1 MNNLLLRILSAALL
15 LPPLITAFIFGGWWL
30 RGIVLFA
37 AVVGLWE
44 YGRIVA
50 KNSQR
55 DRIALL
61 VVGSIA
67 TTLSL
72 IIDDAVSA
80 ILVLQLAT
88 MALASM
94 FVLSPGD
101 LVDAW
106 KRMGVLAFG
115 VIYIGLS
122 LLCVSR
128 LRDLGETHSGVG
140 RGGYILVAF
149 TATWAND
156 TCAYFAG
163 RAFGK
168 HKMSATISPK
178 KTWEGFAGG
187 ALGTLAF
194 LVAGRALFPAVF
206 EGITFVDMVLIALPV
221 SFLGPMGDL
230 AESMLKRGYDVKDS
244 GNIIPG
250 HGGILDRLDAVFFVA
265 PWTLTYFVVIKPH
278 IDALLG

>member
-1 MNNLLLRILSAALL
+1 MNNLLLRIISAAVL
-15 LPPLITAFIFGGWWL
+15 LPPMITAFIWGGWWL
-30 RGIVLFA
+30 RGLVLFA
-37 AVVGLWE
+37 AFVGLYE

-50 KNSQR
+50 KDSMR
-55 DRIALL
+55 DRVALMIVGFTATVLSLL
-61 VVGSIA
+61 V
-67 TTLSL
+67 T
-72 IIDDAVSA
+72 DAVTGVL
-80 ILVLQLAT
+80 ILQLAS

-94 FVLSPGD
+94 FVLQPGD
-101 LVDAW
+101 LSVAW
-106 KRMGVLAFG
+106 KRLTTLSFG
-115 VIYIGLS
+115 VIYIGLA
-122 LLCVSR
+122 LLCVAR
-128 LRDLGETHSGVG
+128 LRDLGETHAGPG

-168 HKMSATISPK
+168 HKMSETISPK

-187 ALGTLAF
+187 AVGTLTF
-194 LVAGRALFPAVF
+194 LLAGCALFPAVF
-206 EGITFVDMVLIALPV
+206 EGITLLDMVLVGLPV

-250 HGGILDRLDAVFFVA
+250 HGGVLDRLDAVFFVA
-265 PWTLTYFVVIKPH
+265 PWTLTYFVAIKPH
-278 IDALLG
+278 F